1 MKPPRKDCIVEPE
14 HSKAIGHTRLAE
26 LRQQGQHIRT
36 LRGFGT
42 RLLETE
48 YADWLRKESAPSRR
62 WLMWVPFFAMV
73 LAPVYG
79 TLLLDS
85 DAPAVVWLRLIEFGL
100 TAPLCGLSIF
110 LLYRDPDSPL
120 TTRVMLIA
128 GVVVFWAVAL
138 IRWVGAAAGGS
149 LSPEIVMVVPL
160 ALAAVGRLRLFLI
173 LPMIIGCSLLFLL
186 AEWHIK
192 GASGYAPTVLGT
204 VMFAALSLMTAIATD
219 RLTRRAWLDRQ
230 IAELSAMSDAITGLP
245 NRQWLNRDMGTLFSL
260 ARRNQEPLAVY
271 LIDLDHFKKLNDT
284 HGHAAGDV
292 ALRAVGKVLARFGRR
307 ALDLAGRYGGEEFVL
322 ILHKPKH
329 YGAARIAEELV
340 QGIAALGIENQ
351 GAPLG
356 RLTASIGVYI
366 ATPGA
371 EDRPEDFLQQA
382 DAALYAAKHG
392 GRNRYLLRQPQ
403 DRPAAAAD
411 DPHGGMEVAIQ
422 PS

>member
-1 MKPPRKDCIVEPE
+1 MEPSQ
-14 HSKAIGHTRLAE
+14 SKAIGHTRLAE
-26 LRQQGQHIRT
+26 LRQQAQHIRS

-42 RLLETE
+42 PLLEAE
-48 YADWLRKESAPSRR
+48 YATWLRRESAATRR
-62 WLMWVPFFAMV
+62 WLMWVPFLAMV

-79 TLLLDS
+79 SLLLDS
-85 DAPAVVWLRLIEFGL
+85 HAPAVVWLRLIEFGL
-100 TAPLCGLSIF
+100 TAPLCGLSLF
-110 LLYRDPDSPL
+110 LLYRDPDSPM

-128 GVVVFWAVAL
+128 IIVVFWAVAL

-173 LPMIIGCSLLFLL
+173 LPMIVCCSLLFLL

-192 GASGYAPTVLGT
+192 GAVGYAPTALGT
-204 VMFAALSLMTAIATD
+204 LMFAALALMTAIATD

-322 ILHKPKH
+322 ILHKPKL
-329 YGAARIAEELV
+329 YGSVRIAEELV
-340 QGIAALGIENQ
+340 RSIADLGIENQ

-356 RLTASIGVYI
+356 RLTASIGVYV
-366 ATPGA
+366 ATPGT

-382 DAALYAAKHG
+382 DIALYAAKHG
-392 GRNRYLLRQPQ
+392 GRNRHLLRQPQ
-403 DRPAAAAD
+403 DRPAPAAED
-411 DPHGGMEVAIQ
+411 QHDGMEIAIQ

>member
-1 MKPPRKDCIVEPE
+1 MEPS

-26 LRQQGQHIRT
+26 LRQQGMQLSM
-36 LRGFGT
+36 LRGFAAP
-42 RLLETE
+42 LLETE
-48 YADWLRKESAPSRR
+48 YAAWLRRESAPTRR

-73 LAPVYG
+73 LAPAYG
-79 TLLLDS
+79 NLLFKSSGLT
-85 DAPAVVWLRLIEFGL
+85 VVWLRLIEFGL
-100 TAPLCGLSIF
+100 TAPLCALSLF

-128 GVVVFWAVAL
+128 VVVVFWAVAL
-138 IRWVGAAAGGS
+138 IRWVGAAGGGS

-173 LPMIIGCSLLFLL
+173 LPMIISCSLLFLV
-186 AEWHIK
+186 AEWHIN
-192 GASGYAPTVLGT
+192 GAAGYAPTVLGT
-204 VMFAALSLMTAIATD
+204 LMFAALSLMTAIATD

-245 NRQWLNRDMGTLFSL
+245 NRQWLNRDMDTLFSL

-340 QGIAALGIENQ
+340 QGIAGLGIENQ

-392 GRNRYLLRQPQ
+392 GRNRHLLRQPQ
-403 DRPAAAAD
+403 DRPAPAAED
-411 DPHGGMEVAIQ
+411 RHGDMEIAIQ